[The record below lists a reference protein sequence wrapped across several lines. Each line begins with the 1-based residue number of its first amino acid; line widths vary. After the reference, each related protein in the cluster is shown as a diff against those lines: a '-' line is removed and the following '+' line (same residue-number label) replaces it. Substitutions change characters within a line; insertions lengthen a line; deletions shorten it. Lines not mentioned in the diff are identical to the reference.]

1 MAKRKNKRRQ
11 ARDENAR
18 RVLTFIREFDAETGF
33 SPSMDEIAEGCFLS
47 RSSVLRYLDL
57 LEAWEHL
64 TRQPGVPRSIRLL
77 KGGRHL

>member
-1 MAKRKNKRRQ
+1 MSKRKNQRLENRN
-11 ARDENAR
+11 ANAR
-18 RVLTFIREFDAETGF
+18 RVLDFVRKYDHETGL
-33 SPSMDEIAEGCFLS
+33 SPCMEEIAEACFMS